1 LPEHQYELAYRPG
14 YYAQDP
20 VKAAKLIPGR
30 LSPLIAAMQHGVL
43 PLSQVPFTVKV
54 VPASN
59 DPAAAQNA
67 NGPNAG
73 GMLSSKLKSPVTR
86 YSAEFTINA
95 VGIDFRPLGGGK
107 NHREIELTQALYDPE
122 GIRINYNDAGLAVDT
137 PAAMDS
143 NPQARIRLT
152 QQIDV
157 PAGQTYLR
165 IGVHDLMS
173 GRIGTL
179 EIPLNVST

>member
-1 LPEHQYELAYRPG
+1 
-14 YYAQDP
+14 
-20 VKAAKLIPGR
+20 
-30 LSPLIAAMQHGVL
+30 
-43 PLSQVPFTVKV
+43 
-54 VPASN
+54 
-59 DPAAAQNA
+59 
-67 NGPNAG
+67 
-73 GMLSSKLKSPVTR
+73 MLSSKLKSPVTR
-86 YSAEFTINA
+86 YSAEFTIDA
-95 VGIDFRPLGGGK
+95 SGIDFRPLGDGK

-179 EIPLNVST
+179 EIPLNVSK